1 MCSLGGLHRRRN
13 LGVRGREQA
22 GDLVGQRLVG
32 GEPGELALPEVE
44 IAPGQPVEI
53 GARIGAGIV
62 ATTDGRFVVFR
73 GHGCTIAHCLGS
85 IVTGTRLLQALSPS
99 CRTAVSALMWP
110 PRSERTFTVREPEER
125 SVMAEQA
132 VLEGGP
138 KPAPVVIKKYA
149 NRRLYNTATSAYV
162 TLEHLSQMVKDK
174 TDFVVYDAK
183 TGDEITRS
191 VLTQIIFEEES
202 KGGQTLLPIP
212 FLRQLISFYGDSL
225 QSVVPQYLEMSMSQF
240 ARNQEQMRSY
250 LQNAFGFNPFQQFET
265 MGKQNMAMFEQAMR
279 MFNPFRAGQPGSKQ
293 PASGQQVPD
302 QPGPS
307 QPGANGSEAARADTP
322 AASGAAPKEEVV
334 IDDLKRKLDELQN
347 QLALLSKKP

>member
-1 MCSLGGLHRRRN
+1 
-13 LGVRGREQA
+13 
-22 GDLVGQRLVG
+22 
-32 GEPGELALPEVE
+32 
-44 IAPGQPVEI
+44 
-53 GARIGAGIV
+53 
-62 ATTDGRFVVFR
+62 
-73 GHGCTIAHCLGS
+73 
-85 IVTGTRLLQALSPS
+85 
-99 CRTAVSALMWP
+99 
-110 PRSERTFTVREPEER
+110 
-125 SVMAEQA
+125 MAEQA
-132 VLEGGP
+132 VSEGGP
-138 KPAPVVIKKYA
+138 KPVPVVIKKYA

-225 QSVVPQYLEMSMSQF
+225 QGVVPQYLEMSMSQF
-240 ARNQEQMRSY
+240 ARNQDQMRSY

-279 MFNPFRAGQPGSKQ
+279 MFNPFRPGQPGSAQ
-293 PASGQQVPD
+293 PT
-302 QPGPS
+302 
-307 QPGANGSEAARADTP
+307 ANGAEAANP
-322 AASGAAPKEEVV
+322 EPSAAPGAAPQGEAV
-334 IDDLKRKLDELQN
+334 IDDLKRKLDELQS